1 MYLFSANKAISNNFI
16 SNNSI
21 SKIKPCFIRD
31 LLFVCYEFLCANFV
45 NNVGKINIVKS

>member
-21 SKIKPCFIRD
+21 SKTEPCFIRV
-31 LLFVCYEFLCANFV
+31 LLFVCYKFLRINFM
-45 NNVGKINIVKS
+45 NELDKNK